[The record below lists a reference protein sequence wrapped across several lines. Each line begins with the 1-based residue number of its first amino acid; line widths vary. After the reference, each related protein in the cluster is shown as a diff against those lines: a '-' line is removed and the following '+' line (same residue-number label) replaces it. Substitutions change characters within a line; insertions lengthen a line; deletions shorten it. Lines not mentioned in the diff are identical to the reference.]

1 MSAKRRTVE
10 MSDRVWMPELVGQ
23 HVEVE
28 RAGDGEYRVFLNG
41 EQVGTVS
48 RYHETWERR
57 SRGARY
63 VNARGTARRASWQHS
78 KESPGLSQPTISDAA
93 HDLARLVL
101 RERNR

>member
-1 MSAKRRTVE
+1 

-28 RAGDGEYRVFLNG
+28 RAGPGEYVAYLNG
-41 EQVGTVS
+41 ERIGTIS

-63 VNARGTARRASWQHS
+63 VNARGTSRRASWRHS
-78 KESPGLSQPTISDAA
+78 REYPGLSQPTISDAA
-93 HDLARLVL
+93 HDLARMVL
-101 RERNR
+101 AERRAPETDS